1 MTGGGGYSLK
11 KRYFCDD
18 ANVDRSD
25 PVQLHLVYAQCRDSL
40 KTMPGLNEAEAA
52 QLEAL
57 RLQAE
62 VGTVD
67 PNLHSKEW
75 LRKNVQTGNPD
86 AVLQAWKKLAGINEV
101 NRLAN
106 LFGTCFSFNFFC
118 CSANTDS
125 RKTVR
130 QLPTY
135 GITTFQAAEKK
146 DSKKL
151 GSISIGITRDAVL
164 RIDPATNQVFLFF
177 LWTSKVV
184 SFGLKQKLRLS
195 RGFRWS
201 TFAVGWLDPTR
212 LQLTLVLTKTSTT
225 PSRLQMAKKC
235 PNC

>member
-1 MTGGGGYSLK
+1 MK

-101 NRLAN
+101 NRL
-106 LFGTCFSFNFFC
+106 GEGKSVW
-118 CSANTDS
+118 D
-125 RKTVR
+125 
-130 QLPTY
+130 
-135 GITTFQAAEKK
+135 
-146 DSKKL
+146 
-151 GSISIGITRDAVL
+151 
-164 RIDPATNQVFLFF
+164 LFF
-177 LWTSKVV
+177 V
-184 SFGLKQKLRLS
+184 
-195 RGFRWS
+195 
-201 TFAVGWLDPTR
+201 
-212 LQLTLVLTKTSTT
+212 
-225 PSRLQMAKKC
+225 
-235 PNC
+235 